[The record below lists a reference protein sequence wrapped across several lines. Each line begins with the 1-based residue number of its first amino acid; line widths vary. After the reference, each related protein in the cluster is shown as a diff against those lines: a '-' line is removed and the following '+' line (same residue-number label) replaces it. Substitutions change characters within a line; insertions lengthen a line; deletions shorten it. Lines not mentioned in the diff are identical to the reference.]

1 MKAICHE
8 CGATKPRAM
17 ALCGNCNKAPRGD
30 DRPLAYL
37 FSSHHLSDVELD
49 GVARRIRA
57 GERPDP
63 PEHLLQLARKQLT
76 ASLSHLPV
84 THEEPG
90 PAQRELTREELWLL
104 ALGNVLLTPLVGLAV
119 WWGWR
124 GRHPRAADRVLWLT
138 LPIAGLFGAA
148 WVTMVVLS
156 AGG

>member
-1 MKAICHE
+1 VRAVCIH

-17 ALCGNCNKAPRGD
+17 ALCAACGKAPRGD

-37 FSSHHLSDVELD
+37 FSSHHLSDRELD
-49 GVARRIRA
+49 GVATRIRA

-76 ASLSHLPV
+76 ASLSHLPGV
-84 THEEPG
+84 HDEPAVA
-90 PAQRELTREELWLL
+90 PRELSREETWMLM
-104 ALGNVLLTPLVGLAV
+104 AGNVVLTPLIGLAV

-124 GRHPRAADRVLWLT
+124 TRHPQAADRVLWLT
-138 LPIAGLFGAA
+138 LPVAGLFAAA

-156 AGG
+156 TGS